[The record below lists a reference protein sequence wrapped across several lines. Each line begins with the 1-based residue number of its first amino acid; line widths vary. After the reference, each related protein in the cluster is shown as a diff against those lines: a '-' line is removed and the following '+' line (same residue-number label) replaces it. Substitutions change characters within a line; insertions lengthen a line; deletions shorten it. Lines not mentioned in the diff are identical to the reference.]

1 MIGGAWNTRI
11 TAGVWTSSETII
23 AVQRFAIMDGG
34 NFEKRTLFSGG
45 RKKQVL
51 ERITDTN
58 QDLQPGD
65 IGVADLMRSWI
76 VR

>member
-11 TAGVWTSSETII
+11 TGGVWTSSETMI
-23 AVQRFAIMDGG
+23 AVQRLTIMDGG
-34 NFEKRTLFSGG
+34 NFEKMTLLSGG
-45 RKKQVL
+45 RRKQVL
-51 ERITDTN
+51 EGITDTN
-58 QDLQPGD
+58 QDVQPGD